1 MYKPGEGIHCS
12 EGEGTVELPEF
23 TEAHYNVF
31 GGICAVVNSNPNY
44 PITANVVAGFA
55 DANGK
60 CTPESRLL
68 AEQIL
73 RDLEGY
79 GLVIKSEEPHTIG
92 GDYRDKYELV
102 INESLPEAA

>member
-1 MYKPGEGIHCS
+1 MYKSGENIHCS
-12 EGEGTVELPEF
+12 VEEEPTELPAF

-31 GGICAVVNSNPNY
+31 DGICAIINMNPNY

-55 DANGK
+55 DTNGE

-92 GDYRDKYELV
+92 GDYHDKYELV